1 MVNDAADMVNG
12 WLISPCGYVSG
23 GLGWALGQMCSP
35 STELSSP
42 AKEGD
47 PVFRDGCGSAD
58 RRRRTGCPACAGHD
72 SDMRGERL
80 PPYFF
85 TLLASILMVGS
96 SILVVNAVVTSNG
109 FSMPR
114 QV

>member
-35 STELSSP
+35 STELSPP
-42 AKEGD
+42 AKGGD
-47 PVFRDGCGSAD
+47 PVLRDGSGQSTGGGVLDAPPARGMTATCGASA
-58 RRRRTGCPACAGHD
+58 C
-72 SDMRGERL
+72 

-114 QV
+114 